1 MIIKKRDRNYLQIA
15 KETELG
21 QALRGG
27 SGADLVRVQW
37 VQLNSQIWGKK
48 KKKRAT
54 REVKKIHTK
63 IRRLVY
69 SVKTHLV

>member
-48 KKKRAT
+48 KKKKESDKRG
-54 REVKKIHTK
+54 KKNPYK
-63 IRRLVY
+63 NPAPRLL
-69 SVKTHLV
+69 S

>member
-48 KKKRAT
+48 KKKESDKRG
-54 REVKKIHTK
+54 KKNPYK
-63 IRRLVY
+63 NPAPRLL
-69 SVKTHLV
+69 S